1 MARARNIKPGFFTN
15 DTLAECSPL
24 ARLLF
29 IGLWTIADCHGR
41 LHDRPKKIKAELLPY
56 DNCDIESLLQELD
69 NHGFILRQAL
79 GKYRAIL
86 IPAFNKHQNPHHKE
100 RPFDFGEDENS
111 FENNNDEQALDQP
124 HTDREQALDQ
134 PHTDRAESLLP
145 ITESLIPHHE
155 KEEEEE
161 EEDDIPESWKSG
173 SDTRRIFAMPMD
185 WVPTPETLNGY
196 MAGKPITDD
205 DVARRLHEW
214 RESANASGMTMTD
227 AQWTLRLVRFIAK
240 CKANPLP
247 DENNIEKPQVICP
260 PIGTLTLAPGHT
272 LPPPIIKTEEGIRR
286 GREQAAE
293 LRRKLNGQ

>member
-29 IGLWTIADCHGR
+29 IGLWTIADCRGR

-56 DNCDIESLLQELD
+56 DDCDIESLLQELD
-69 NHGFILRQAL
+69 KHGFILRLAL

-100 RPFDFGEDENS
+100 RPFDFGEGENS
-111 FENNNDEQALDQP
+111 FENNKEDKALDQP
-124 HTDREQALDQ
+124 HTDPEQALDQ

-145 ITESLIPHHE
+145 ITESLIPHPAKAE
-155 KEEEEE
+155 D
-161 EEDDIPESWKSG
+161 DDIPQAWKA
-173 SDTRRIFAMPMD
+173 DADIRRIFAMTLD
-185 WVPTPETLNGY
+185 WVPTQETLKGY

-205 DVARRLHEW
+205 DIASRLTEW
-214 RESANASGMTMTD
+214 RESANASGQTMTD
-227 AQWTLRLVRFIAK
+227 AQWTLRLVKFTAK
-240 CKANPLP
+240 CKTNPLP
-247 DENNIEKPQVICP
+247 TENNIEKPQVICP